1 MAVVNQVE
9 KKIRMDQWDIVKF
22 QLTVHCYVK
31 RIKVSDHDLSCL
43 TLLGIVGEQTIES
56 LCKLVVSNEIFSS
69 LQSARNVL
77 SKAEKVGLV
86 SRSPINKRKVVL
98 NPSLN
103 IQTSGNILLNLK
115 VVRVE
120 PTALVEGTYESQE
133 SERATA

>member
-22 QLTVHCYVK
+22 QLTVHCFIK

-43 TLLGIVGEQTIES
+43 TLLGIVGEQTIEA
-56 LCKLVVSNEIFSS
+56 LCKIVVSNEIFSS

-86 SRSPINKRKVVL
+86 SRSAVNKRKVQL
-98 NPSLN
+98 NPNLN
-103 IQTSGNILLNLK
+103 VQTSGNILLNLK
-115 VVRVE
+115 VVRLE
-120 PTALVEGTYESQE
+120 PAAIKEGEYESQE

>member
-22 QLTVHCYVK
+22 QLTVHCYIK

-77 SKAEKVGLV
+77 SKAEKAGLV
-86 SRSPINKRKVVL
+86 SRSAMNKRKVLL

-103 IQTSGNILLNLK
+103 IQTSGNILLNLR
-115 VVRVE
+115 VVRIE
-120 PTALVEGTYESQE
+120 PTAAVEGAYESQE

>member
-9 KKIRMDQWDIVKF
+9 KKIRMDQWDIVRF

-120 PTALVEGTYESQE
+120 PTALIEGTYESQE

>member
-120 PTALVEGTYESQE
+120 PTALIEGTYESQE

>member
-22 QLTVHCYVK
+22 QLIVHCYIK
-31 RIKVSDHDLSCL
+31 RIKISDHDLSCL

-77 SKAEKVGLV
+77 SKAEKAGLV
-86 SRSPINKRKVVL
+86 SRSSINKRKVL
-98 NPSLN
+98 INPNLN
-103 IQTSGNILLNLK
+103 IQTSGNILLNFK
-115 VVRVE
+115 VVRLE
-120 PTALVEGTYESQE
+120 PVSNETQYATQE

>member
-22 QLTVHCYVK
+22 QLTVHCYIK

-86 SRSPINKRKVVL
+86 ARSAINKRKVLL

-103 IQTSGNILLNLK
+103 IQTSGNILVNLR
-115 VVRVE
+115 VVRIE
-120 PTALVEGTYESQE
+120 PTAVTEGAYESQE